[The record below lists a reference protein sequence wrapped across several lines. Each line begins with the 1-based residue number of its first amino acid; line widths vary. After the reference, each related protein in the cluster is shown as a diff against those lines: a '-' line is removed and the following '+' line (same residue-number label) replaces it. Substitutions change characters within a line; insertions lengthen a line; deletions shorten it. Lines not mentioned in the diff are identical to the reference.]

1 MRKMRRKEKKMHA
14 SASIYP
20 LKISQSK
27 PHNTNDNDIVYTDD
41 DFASKYQVMRF
52 HDNDNDID
60 NGNNKNDNNYEYA
73 FPDDIVSR
81 IYYAAI
87 TGLGL
92 YVLYK
97 ILYTNR
103 KRR

>member
-1 MRKMRRKEKKMHA
+1 
-14 SASIYP
+14 
-20 LKISQSK
+20 
-27 PHNTNDNDIVYTDD
+27 
-41 DFASKYQVMRF
+41 MRF
-52 HDNDNDID
+52 HDDID
-60 NGNNKNDNNYEYA
+60 THANNDDVDEYEYVL
-73 FPDDIVSR
+73 PDDIVSR

-103 KRR
+103 KK